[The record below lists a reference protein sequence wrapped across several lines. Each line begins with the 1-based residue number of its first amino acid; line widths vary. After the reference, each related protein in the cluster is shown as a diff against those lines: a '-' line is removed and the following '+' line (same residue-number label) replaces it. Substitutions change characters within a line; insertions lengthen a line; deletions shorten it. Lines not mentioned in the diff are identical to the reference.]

1 MAKSIEK
8 IEGIGPKTGESLRK
22 AGIRTVTDLLD
33 AGAEKKSRR
42 ALAEKTGIS
51 EARILK
57 CVNMADLFRINGVAS
72 QYAELL
78 ECAGVDTV
86 NELKHRNAENLAARM
101 AEVNEDKRLVRRAPS
116 ATVVGDWVAQAKKLP
131 PKVRY

>member
-1 MAKSIEK
+1 MAKSIES
-8 IEGIGPKTGESLRK
+8 IEGIGPKLGEALRTAGVRSVSGLLK
-22 AGIRTVTDLLD
+22 AGAD
-33 AGAEKKSRR
+33 KKSRA

-51 EARILK
+51 EKRILK

-86 NELKHRNAENLAARM
+86 KELKHRNADNLATKM
-101 AEVNEDKRLVRRAPS
+101 AEVNDAKNLVRRPPS
-116 ATVVGDWVAQAKKLP
+116 TAVVNDWVAQAKKLP
-131 PKVRY
+131 GVVTY

>member
-1 MAKSIEK
+1 MAMNIEK
-8 IEGIGPKTGESLRK
+8 IEGIGPKFGEALRN
-22 AGIRTVTDLLD
+22 AGVRTVDDLLD
-33 AGAEKKSRR
+33 AGANRKLR
-42 ALAEKTGIS
+42 AELSGKTGIA

-86 NELKHRNAENLAARM
+86 KELQHRNPENLAKKM
-101 AEVNEDKRLVRRAPS
+101 AEVNAAKNLVRRPPS
-116 ATVVGDWVAQAKKLP
+116 SSVVSDWVAQAKKLP
-131 PKVRY
+131 AKMSY

>member
-1 MAKSIEK
+1 MSKSIEK
-8 IEGIGPKTGESLRK
+8 IEGIGPKTGEALRK
-22 AGIRTVTDLLD
+22 AGVKTVENLLD
-33 AGAEKKSRR
+33 VAADKRSRA

-86 NELKHRNAENLAARM
+86 KELKHRNADNLAAAM
-101 AEVNEDKRLVRRAPS
+101 AKVNEAKNLVRRPPS
-116 ATVVGDWVAQAKKLP
+116 SAVVNDWVEQAKKLP
-131 PKVRY
+131 GKISH

>member
-1 MAKSIEK
+1 MSKSIQK
-8 IEGIGPKTGESLRK
+8 IEGIGPKLGEALRN
-22 AGIRTVTDLLD
+22 AGVRTVEGLLEAGTD
-33 AGAEKKSRR
+33 KNSRV

-78 ECAGVDTV
+78 ESAGVDTV
-86 NELKHRNAENLAARM
+86 KELKHRNAENLANKM
-101 AEVNEDKRLVRRAPS
+101 AEVNADKNLVRRPPS
-116 ATVVGDWVAQAKKLP
+116 TTVVSDWVAQAKRLP
-131 PKVRY
+131 SRVSY

>member
-1 MAKSIEK
+1 MAMNIEK
-8 IEGIGPKTGESLRK
+8 IEGIGPKSGEALRN
-22 AGIRTVTDLLD
+22 AGIRSVEDLLE
-33 AGAEKKSRR
+33 AGANRKSR
-42 ALAEKTGIS
+42 AELSRKTGIA

-86 NELKHRNAENLAARM
+86 KELQHRNPENLAKQM
-101 AEVNEDKRLVRRAPS
+101 AEVNAAKNLVRRPPS
-116 ATVVGDWVAQAKKLP
+116 SSIVSDWVAQAKKLP
-131 PKVRY
+131 GKVSY

>member
-1 MAKSIEK
+1 MAMNIEK
-8 IEGIGPKTGESLRK
+8 IEGIGPKFGEALR
-22 AGIRTVTDLLD
+22 GNGVRTVEDLLE
-33 AGAEKKSRR
+33 AGANKTARVQ
-42 ALAEKTGIS
+42 LAERTGIS

-86 NELKHRNAENLAARM
+86 KELKHRNPENLAAAM
-101 AEVNEDKRLVRRAPS
+101 AEVNKAKNLVRRAPS
-116 ATVVGDWVAQAKKLP
+116 SAVVSDWVAQAKKLP
-131 PKVRY
+131 ARVSY